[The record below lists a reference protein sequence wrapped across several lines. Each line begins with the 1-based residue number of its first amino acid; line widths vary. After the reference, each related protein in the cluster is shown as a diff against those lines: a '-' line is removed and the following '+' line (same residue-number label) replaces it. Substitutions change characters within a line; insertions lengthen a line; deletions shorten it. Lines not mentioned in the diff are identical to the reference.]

1 MLDGPVVMAN
11 LAFFAGYELV
21 RLGAGSAELK
31 YGGFFMET
39 LKKIDLVLGVS
50 IKVVGLALLTVRFWH
65 FVSTVL
71 NYYRLGS
78 DEELSRTV

>member
-1 MLDGPVVMAN
+1 
-11 LAFFAGYELV
+11 
-21 RLGAGSAELK
+21 
-31 YGGFFMET
+31 MET